1 MPQIGSAG
9 VSNYVNT
16 TQGLAQGVEALD
28 GVGGAGVS
36 VLYSATPVLDVHIIT
51 ETTSAILN
59 TESSDKLITQD

>member
-16 TQGLAQGVEALD
+16 TQGVAQGVTAL
-28 GVGGAGVS
+28 GGIGGAGVS
-36 VLYSATPVLDVHIIT
+36 VLYSTGPILDTYIIT